1 MTPAL
6 ASRDRIRRGRSKNS
20 GKWGRGGIVVHEKD
34 FDGSAFLNLLSEV
47 MADDRT
53 GVVSIRI
60 HIRDGMPW
68 ALCVQFDNVAAKAA

>member
-1 MTPAL
+1 M
-6 ASRDRIRRGRSKNS
+6 
-20 GKWGRGGIVVHEKD
+20 VHEKD

-68 ALCVQFDNVAAKAA
+68 ALSVQFDNVAAKAA